1 MPNGPFTKTLALALS
16 IMLVMTPAASG
27 HASFIATD
35 NWLAQQQQQQ
45 HADYGR
51 LTQLL
56 RTEQAR
62 AALLSMGVAPE
73 QVLERAQRLT
83 PQELAQLNSQL
94 DRLPAGGSDILG
106 VLVLLFIV
114 FIITDML
121 GATDIFPFVH
131 PITKNKSGKD

>member
-1 MPNGPFTKTLALALS
+1 MPNGPFTKALALTLS
-16 IMLVMTPAASG
+16 IALVMTPAASSQ
-27 HASFIATD
+27 ATFISTD
-35 NWLAQQQQQQ
+35 SGLVQPQQ
-45 HADYGR
+45 HADYSR
-51 LTQLL
+51 LTELL
-56 RTEQAR
+56 STEQAR

-73 QVLERAQRLT
+73 RVLERAQRLT

-94 DRLPAGGSDILG
+94 ERLPAGGSDILG

-114 FIITDML
+114 FIVTDML